1 MVKKRNCSKKHKD
14 GKNGFIENYNSII
27 MKNEKMENYYR
38 QQGIVEDDDWEMF
51 MESIKQSLPTTFR
64 ITGSKKNAQ
73 CIKKHLEDEYFP
85 LFKGLKYEGKE
96 IEPPS
101 LISWYPNQLV
111 YSLNTPKTVIRKN
124 KAFKKFQDWL
134 FYETESGNITRQEVV
149 SMIPPL
155 LLDVE
160 PYHSIIDLCAAPGSK
175 TAQFLEAIHNKL
187 SETDTCE
194 IYPKGFLI
202 ANDVDSKRAYMLV
215 HQIKRFN
222 SPCMIVTNHDAS
234 KLPNFYVDDG
244 IDNDLDPSKT
254 ARRYILKFDR
264 VLADVPCTGDGAI
277 RKNLNIWKDWDIRQA
292 FGLHTTQVNILIRG
306 LQLLKVNGRLVY
318 STCSLNPIENE
329 AVVSAVL
336 RIYGNSIRLVDVSD
350 RLLELKR
357 KNGMNT
363 WKVID
368 SNGEI
373 LAFDD
378 RFSLDQ
384 KKMPRSLW
392 PPSEEEIDK
401 FCLDRC
407 LRIYPH
413 LQNTGGFFV
422 AVFEKIEK
430 LNDMSR
436 KHHEEGLRKQ
446 YKRDLDDSGTDIT
459 LENDLSKKV
468 KKDTS
473 FINETLQ
480 FENSLGNKDLQ
491 NNTIANFLNSSE
503 VQNKDSKTL
512 KNCEYFKFLSEDCE
526 EIKNIKAFYN
536 ISNSFPS
543 TQYVVRNINAV
554 PTRFIYFLS
563 KKIKNILYHNED
575 RIKFVHG
582 GVKMFTKHEFLKNSF
597 PENICRWRIQ
607 NEGVRLLFPFL
618 GPERVIYASFNE
630 LKIFLNHDYPKIDMF
645 PEGKVKTSLEKISL
659 GCIIMVVD
667 LENEES
673 VKVKLNVILPIWK
686 SNVSANL
693 MLSKKDKTVL
703 MMRVYGS
710 SYHFKDHLKDD
721 LLLNASNNIEA

>member
-1 MVKKRNCSKKHKD
+1 
-14 GKNGFIENYNSII
+14 
-27 MKNEKMENYYR
+27 MENYYR
-38 QQGIVEDDDWEMF
+38 QQGIIEDHDWEAF
-51 MESIKQSLPTTFR
+51 MDTIKRGLPTTFR
-64 ITGSKKNAQ
+64 IIGSKEGS
-73 CIKKHLEDEYFP
+73 CRIKKHLEEEYFP
-85 LFKGLKYEGKE
+85 LFKEIKHEGKE
-96 IEPPS
+96 IDPPS
-101 LISWYPNQLV
+101 LIPWYPDQFV
-111 YSLNTPKTVIRKN
+111 YSLNAPKTVIRKN

-134 FYETESGNITRQEVV
+134 FYETESGNISRQEVV

-160 PYHSIIDLCAAPGSK
+160 PHHSVIDLCAAPGSK
-175 TAQFLEAIHNKL
+175 TAQLLEAIHKF
-187 SETDTCE
+187 STTDTCE

-244 IDNDLDPSKT
+244 IENDSDPSKT

-277 RKNLNIWKDWDIRQA
+277 RKNLNIWKDWDVRQA
-292 FGLHTTQVNILIRG
+292 FGLHTIQLNILIRG
-306 LQLLKVNGRLVY
+306 LQLLKVNGKLVY

-336 RIYGNSIRLVDVSD
+336 RIYGNSIKLVDVSD
-350 RLLELKR
+350 RLPELKR
-357 KNGMNT
+357 RKGMNM

-368 SNGEI
+368 TNGEI
-373 LAFDD
+373 LAFDE

-430 LNDMSR
+430 LNDISHKHFEEGSR
-436 KHHEEGLRKQ
+436 KQ
-446 YKRDLDDSGTDIT
+446 CKRDLDDTETDIT

-473 FINETLQ
+473 FANETLQ
-480 FENSLGNKDLQ
+480 LENSLGDKDLQ
-491 NNTIANFLNSSE
+491 DNTTSNSLNSSE
-503 VQNKDSKTL
+503 AQHKDVKSL
-512 KNCEYFKFLSEDCE
+512 KNREYFKFLSEDCE

-536 ISNSFPS
+536 ISDSFPS
-543 TQYVVRNINAV
+543 DQYVVRNINAI

-582 GVKMFTKHEFLKNSF
+582 GVKMFTKHEFLKNSSS
-597 PENICRWRIQ
+597 ENICKWRIQ

-618 GPERVIYASFNE
+618 GPERIIHATLNE
-630 LKIFLNHDYPKIDMF
+630 LKMFLNHDYPKIDMF
-645 PEGKVKTSLEKISL
+645 PEGNVKTSLEKLSL

-673 VKVKLNVILPIWK
+673 VKVKLNVTLPIWK

-693 MLSKKDKTVL
+693 MLSKKDKMVL
-703 MMRVYGS
+703 MMRVY
-710 SYHFKDHLKDD
+710 LKELKLYTLMDRI
-721 LLLNASNNIEA
+721 LF

>member
-1 MVKKRNCSKKHKD
+1 
-14 GKNGFIENYNSII
+14 

-38 QQGIVEDDDWEMF
+38 QQGIIDEDEWDAF
-51 MESIKQSLPTTFR
+51 MESIRQSLPTTFR
-64 ITGSKKNAQ
+64 IIGSEKNAL
-73 CIKKHLEDEYFP
+73 CIKKYLEDEYFA
-85 LFKGLKYEGKE
+85 LFKGLKHEDKE
-96 IEPPS
+96 IDPPS
-101 LISWYPNQLV
+101 VIPWYPKELG
-111 YSLNTPKTVIRKN
+111 YSVDVPKTVIRKN

-134 FYETESGNITRQEVV
+134 FYETESGNISRQEAV

-175 TAQFLEAIHNKL
+175 TAQFLEAIHDKKRL
-187 SETDTCE
+187 GTDSSE

-244 IDNDLDPSKT
+244 IDNDLEPSKT
-254 ARRYILKFDR
+254 ARKYILKFDR

-277 RKNLNIWKDWDIRQA
+277 RKNLNIWKDWDVRQA

-336 RIYGNSIRLVDVSD
+336 RIYGNSIKLVDVSD
-350 RLLELKR
+350 RLPELKR
-357 KNGMNT
+357 KKGMNT

-373 LAFDD
+373 IEFDE

-392 PPSEEEIDK
+392 PPSEEEINK

-430 LNDMSR
+430 LIDMSR
-436 KHHEEGLRKQ
+436 KDVEEGLKKQ
-446 YKRDLDDSGTDIT
+446 HKRDQDDLGNDAT

-468 KKDTS
+468 KIDAS
-473 FINETLQ
+473 FTNETLQ
-480 FENSLGNKDLQ
+480 SENSLGGDKDLQ
-491 NNTIANFLNSSE
+491 NNTITNSLNFSE

-512 KNCEYFKFLSEDCE
+512 KNCEHFKFLSDDCE

-543 TQYVVRNINAV
+543 SQYVVRNVNAI
-554 PTRFIYFLS
+554 PTHFIYFLS

-582 GVKMFTKHEFLKNSF
+582 GVKMFTKHEFPRNSSS
-597 PENICRWRIQ
+597 EDICKWRIQ
-607 NEGVRLLFPFL
+607 NEGVKLLFPFL

-630 LKIFLNHDYPKIDMF
+630 LEIFLNHDYPKIDMF
-645 PEGKVKTSLEKISL
+645 PEGKLKTSLEKLSL

-667 LENEES
+667 MENEES
-673 VKVKLNVILPIWK
+673 VKVKLNVTLPIWK

-693 MLSKKDKTVL
+693 MLSKKDRMVL

-710 SYHFKDHLKDD
+710 SHYFEDHPKDD
-721 LLLNASNNIEA
+721 LLLNTSNNIQV